1 VRLAVRFAT
10 DADARRDLRRRVRE
24 NVVRLFEQEAAV
36 RSWERALLDL
46 APTADAATCSGARAE
61 L

>member
-1 VRLAVRFAT
+1 MRLAVHFAT

-24 NVVRLFEQEAAV
+24 NVARLFEQDVAV

-46 APTADAATCSGARAE
+46 APTSDAARCSGVSSEA
-61 L
+61 